1 METIGNMYIA
11 FEIRSFLPNEP
22 KVAVQSGSIVG
33 YFEKANMCIQTSEE
47 DLREFFSKYGSV
59 RDARIIRDRAEVSKG

>member
-1 METIGNMYIA
+1 MDTEGLIMETPTQTLPWNSPKLPRGLKPKIKI
-11 FEIRSFLPNEP
+11 SF
-22 KVAVQSGSIVG
+22 
-33 YFEKANMCIQTSEE
+33 QTSEE